1 MPEPEPLTEEQIL
14 ERISDWIVKKR
25 MSTPALFLLES
36 FRPMNFIGSQFVVFC
51 QPFLSMLFDPAG
63 IETFTATMERRENV
77 ERLLILIER
86 KDREAMEV
94 EREEKRA
101 RKEARRKRREE
112 KRAARKAKRE
122 ISQ

>member
-1 MPEPEPLTEEQIL
+1 MLQEREPLTEERIL
-14 ERISDWIVKKR
+14 EKLSDWIVKKR

-63 IETFTATMERRENV
+63 IETFTNAMERRENV
-77 ERLLILIER
+77 ERLLVLIEQ

-94 EREEKRA
+94 ERAEKAA
-101 RKEARRKRREE
+101 RKEARRLLRER
-112 KRAARKAKRE
+112 KRAERKAKRE
-122 ISQ
+122 A